1 MFEYFDLNRR
11 TETGG
16 SWSVLSA
23 KGKPPAGLT
32 PPDEGHHL
40 SAFDQAVMYA
50 GGVIGVLFSSAISQ
64 FKKGTAGG
72 FQFTLPAILIAA
84 VVALVIMPII
94 YEKLS
99 VKPNTPFIVRFG
111 LFVQHGVFWQVL
123 FDGIG
128 KAIS

>member
-16 SWSVLSA
+16 SWPVFSVKGKTPAGPTPPPEEHPLSA
-23 KGKPPAGLT
+23 L
-32 PPDEGHHL
+32 
-40 SAFDQAVMYA
+40 DQVIMYA
-50 GGVIGVLFSSAISQ
+50 GGVVGVLFSSAISQ
-64 FKKGTAGG
+64 FKKGAVDS
-72 FQFTLPAILIAA
+72 FQFTIPSLVIAA
-84 VVALVIMPII
+84 IVALIIMPII

-128 KAIS
+128 KVIS